1 MTADLKHTATVMGSN
16 TVLNNAGGTSKLISD
31 FELLDRFLILGS
43 ESNNYVPS
51 KTAALK
57 ASEKIKALI
66 SKHGIEVV
74 RRVVQISDEGR
85 APKNDQALFV
95 LAMCVC
101 STDVDV
107 RRYALENLPRVARI
121 GTHLYQF
128 VQYLKS
134 MRGAGSR
141 AVKTALSNWFLEM
154 DVDRLAM
161 NAVKYRQRDGWTYRD
176 VLRICHAKT
185 DDPVQNSILKFMV
198 KNEITEDSPELLWA
212 FDAAQNPNTDIPG
225 LIRRVPK
232 LPREALR
239 TESLKDPD
247 VWRAMLPNM
256 PITAMIRNLA
266 TMTRNGA
273 FKDVSSVDIV
283 VQKLTDPNYL
293 AAGRVHPIQILSAL
307 KVYSSGGHGGRSRGE
322 SFVPIKKI
330 EQALDSAFYRTFK
343 NVRPTGKRICLSVD
357 VSGSMSWGEIAQVP
371 GLTPQDAAAALAL
384 IFLKVEPHG
393 NVDLFAF
400 STKLTPVNYT
410 GIDTLQQMIDRF
422 KKFQCGGTDA
432 SLPIETAIEKKVG
445 YDAFISITDNETWA
459 HRRAPSAALDEYNRK
474 MHRNAAGVA
483 IGMTATEFSVF
494 DSSKPNQMNIVGF
507 DSAGPMILNN
517 FIAGN
522 LSSS

>member
-1 MTADLKHTATVMGSN
+1 MTADLKHAASLMGSN
-16 TVLNNAGGTSKLISD
+16 TALNNAGGTSNLISE

-43 ESNNYVPS
+43 ESNNYVPG
-51 KTAALK
+51 KQAAIK
-57 ASEKIKALI
+57 ASEKIKDLI
-66 SKHGIEVV
+66 RKHGIDVV

-95 LAMCVC
+95 LAMCAC
-101 STDVDV
+101 STDVAV

-141 AVKTALSNWFLEM
+141 AVKNALSNWFLEM
-154 DVDRLAM
+154 DTNRLAM
-161 NAVKYRQRDGWTYRD
+161 NAIKYRQRDGWTFKD

-212 FDAAQNPNTDIPG
+212 FDAAQNPITDIPG
-225 LIRRVPK
+225 LINRVPN

-239 TESLKDPD
+239 TESLKDPN

-256 PITAMIRNLA
+256 PITALIRNLA
-266 TMTRNGA
+266 TMTRNGT
-273 FKDVSSVDIV
+273 FDKSSYVDLV
-283 VQKLTDPNYL
+283 VEKLTDPNYL

-307 KVYSSGGHGGRSRGE
+307 KVYSSGGRSGRSTGE
-322 SFVPIKKI
+322 MFVPIKKI
-330 EQALDSAFYRTFK
+330 EQALDSAFYGTFK

-357 VSGSMSWGEIAQVP
+357 VSGSMSWAEIAQVP

-384 IFLKVEPHG
+384 IFLKVEPQG

-400 STKLTPVNYT
+400 SNNLTRVNYD
-410 GIDTLQQMIDRF
+410 GIDTLQQMMDRF
-422 KKFQCGGTDA
+422 RKIPMGGTDA
-432 SLPIETAIEKKVG
+432 SLPIEDAINKKVG
-445 YDAFISITDNETWA
+445 YDAFISITDNESWS
-459 HRRAPSAALDEYNRK
+459 HRRKPSVALDDYNQKRR
-474 MHRNAAGVA
+474 RNAVGVA

-517 FIAGN
+517 FISGS
-522 LSSS
+522 LVSP